1 MIFEPLSF
9 TPSKQAPILKAKHF
23 SSSKQSPYL
32 SPLKFQHS
40 SRNYIPLSPTKN
52 NSITTSNSPSSLI
65 LKDQST
71 QTGKT
76 LNNFYNNSNQLTH
89 SLSDNIKPIQAQ
101 QHKRI
106 VLPDIRRCRNKMK
119 CSYLFESK
127 TLDNDINSCT
137 NNNNVGA
144 LKIIGR
150 GIKKEGDKF
159 VFRNKALR
167 PLEEKVKVGLRLNL
181 GVLSPIQKGRIKKFM
196 VNFNRFASFD
206 V

>member
-9 TPSKQAPILKAKHF
+9 TPSNRAPIIKAAKYSAAMPSLLKHVH
-23 SSSKQSPYL
+23 L

-40 SRNYIPLSPTKN
+40 SRNYISISSNKN
-52 NSITTSNSPSSLI
+52 NSITTSNAPSSLI

-76 LNNFYNNSNQLTH
+76 LLDYFHNHSNRLTH
-89 SLSDNIKPIQAQ
+89 SLSDSIKPIQGQ
-101 QHKRI
+101 NKRI
-106 VLPDIRRCRNKMK
+106 VLPDIRRCGSKMQ

-127 TLDNDINSCT
+127 TVDNENDS
-137 NNNNVGA
+137 NVGA

-150 GIKKEGDKF
+150 GIRKEGDKY

-167 PLEEKVKVGLRLNL
+167 PLGKVRAGLRLNL
-181 GVLSPIQKGRIKKFM
+181 GVLSPVQKGRIKKFI
-196 VNFNRFASFD
+196 VNFNRFASCD
-206 V
+206 E

>member
-1 MIFEPLSF
+1 MDSTPLNS
-9 TPSKQAPILKAKHF
+9 TSTQ
-23 SSSKQSPYL
+23 
-32 SPLKFQHS
+32 PL
-40 SRNYIPLSPTKN
+40 P
-52 NSITTSNSPSSLI
+52 SLI

-137 NNNNVGA
+137 NNNNNVGA